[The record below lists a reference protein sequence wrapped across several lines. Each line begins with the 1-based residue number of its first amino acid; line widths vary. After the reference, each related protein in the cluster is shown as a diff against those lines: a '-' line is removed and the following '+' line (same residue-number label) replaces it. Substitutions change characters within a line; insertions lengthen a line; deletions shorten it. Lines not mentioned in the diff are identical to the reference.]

1 MDVPGPM
8 EVFLR
13 QSTNGGGTFR
23 RVGVYK
29 TRGDSEGELTLNY
42 RTNGKE
48 VDCTIR
54 LSTVP
59 APLGGFNWYMHCPV
73 TGKRAKKLYKWAALD
88 RFCHREAIRPR
99 PTYASQRDGGHARI
113 IRQRWA
119 LRQKM
124 GDEFSDLF
132 GEPCK
137 PRWMRRHTYDK
148 HVARDAELSA
158 RDDSYLGK
166 LIMRSFGGLGGG

>member
-1 MDVPGPM
+1 MIDALLTGRLATDSKAGVS
-8 EVFLR
+8 R
-13 QSTNGGGTFR
+13 NG
-23 RVGVYK
+23 
-29 TRGDSEGELTLNY
+29 N
-42 RTNGKE
+42 
-48 VDCTIR
+48 
-54 LSTVP
+54 P
-59 APLGGFNWYMHCPV
+59 YMHCPV